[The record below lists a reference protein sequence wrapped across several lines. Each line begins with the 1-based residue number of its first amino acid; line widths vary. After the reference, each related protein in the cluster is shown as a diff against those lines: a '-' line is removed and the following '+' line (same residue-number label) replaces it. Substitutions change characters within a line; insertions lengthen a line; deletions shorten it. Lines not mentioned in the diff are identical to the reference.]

1 MFAGLWQPMGGPD
14 RMSEQED
21 AFLCASGYSSGSL
34 AVFGA
39 NCKTLKCVKQS
50 EGHHQF
56 TF

>member
-1 MFAGLWQPMGGPD
+1 MGGPD
-14 RMSEQED
+14 RMSEQEG

-39 NCKTLKCVKQS
+39 KCKTLKCVKQS